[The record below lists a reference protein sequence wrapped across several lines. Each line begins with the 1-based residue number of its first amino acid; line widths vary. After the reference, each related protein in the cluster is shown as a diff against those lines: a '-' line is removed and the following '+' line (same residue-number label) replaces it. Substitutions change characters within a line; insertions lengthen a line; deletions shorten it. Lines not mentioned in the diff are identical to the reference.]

1 MQRGIRRMEI
11 FKECMNYQVFLLLLK
26 KALERYGGI
35 VHAYCLMTN
44 HYHLLLE
51 TEQQEVW
58 KIMKMISHQYAM
70 YYNNSNGYMGH
81 LFEGRYKACIVRDD
95 TYFLQTSRYI
105 HLNPVKTGM
114 VAHPEDYRW
123 SSYCT
128 MIGLSDDRLTETN
141 KTLAYFKSPN
151 KMRYR
156 EFVEDIGH
164 KYVVDEEMIRKEMG
178 ENEIWLPW

>member
-11 FKECMNYQVFLLLLK
+11 FKECMNYQIFLLLLK

-70 YYNNSNGYMGH
+70 YYNHSNGYRGH

-105 HLNPVKTGM
+105 LNNPG
-114 VAHPEDYRW
+114 
-123 SSYCT
+123 
-128 MIGLSDDRLTETN
+128 
-141 KTLAYFKSPN
+141 
-151 KMRYR
+151 
-156 EFVEDIGH
+156 
-164 KYVVDEEMIRKEMG
+164 
-178 ENEIWLPW
+178 

>member
-1 MQRGIRRMEI
+1 MKGANKIRKQREWYPGASYHIMQRGIRRMEI
-11 FKECMNYQVFLLLLK
+11 FKECMNYQIFLLLLK

-70 YYNNSNGYMGH
+70 YYNHSNGYRGH

-105 HLNPVKTGM
+105 LNNPG
-114 VAHPEDYRW
+114 
-123 SSYCT
+123 
-128 MIGLSDDRLTETN
+128 
-141 KTLAYFKSPN
+141 
-151 KMRYR
+151 
-156 EFVEDIGH
+156 
-164 KYVVDEEMIRKEMG
+164 
-178 ENEIWLPW
+178 